1 MGLWAVLNSTPVVIA
16 FYAGVFLFVY
26 LNRKRFEIQGKIMA
40 LYRGQFGISWMK
52 RISERYG
59 GVIRGAARL
68 MIWPAFL
75 LMALISVYLVY
86 TSFAIFT
93 EPEALGGV
101 SPVLP
106 GVKIPGSAIVLP
118 LWYGIIAI
126 FLVAAVHEFSHGIV
140 ASAHKLKISSTGFFL
155 LGPILGAFVEPE
167 EKELRKAP
175 HRVQNAIFAAGP
187 IGNILFAVLALCL
200 MLATT
205 GTWMAASRPFARGV
219 SFGEVMEGLPA
230 AKAGLPANITFT
242 HANGERLYFA
252 SDFSEVMDSL
262 SPGDALVMT
271 SETGSEY
278 TIMAGEH
285 PEKGPKAAYVGVSG
299 MSTEFNKM
307 GTLRTILVT
316 SGFLWWFYDLFLWI
330 LILSS
335 GIGLAN
341 LLPLGPA
348 DGGRMLQLV
357 LHNWRGK
364 EQGERLW
371 RQVTVFFLAVLAINI
386 FVPMARAVVAAVLSL
401 L

>member
-1 MGLWAVLNSTPVVIA
+1 MGLWAVLNSTPAVIA

-40 LYRGQFGISWMK
+40 LYRSQFGISWMK

-59 GVIRGAARL
+59 GVIRGLARL

-75 LMALISVYLVY
+75 LMALISVYLIY
-86 TSFAIFT
+86 TSLAIFT

-140 ASAHKLKISSTGFFL
+140 AAAHKLKISSTGFFL

-187 IGNILFAVLALCL
+187 AGNILFAVLALCL

-205 GTWMAASRPFARGV
+205 QVWMAASRPFARGV
-219 SFGEVMEGLPA
+219 SFGEVMEGYPA
-230 AKAGLPANITFT
+230 AEAGLPANITFT
-242 HANGERLYFA
+242 HANGQRLYFA
-252 SDFSEVMDSL
+252 SDFSRVMGSL
-262 SPGDALVMT
+262 SPGDALVMA

-278 TIMAGEH
+278 TIIAGGH
-285 PEKGPKAAYVGVSG
+285 PEKGPEAAYVGVSG
-299 MSTEFNKM
+299 K
-307 GTLRTILVT
+307 GT
-316 SGFLWWFYDLFLWI
+316 
-330 LILSS
+330 
-335 GIGLAN
+335 
-341 LLPLGPA
+341 
-348 DGGRMLQLV
+348 
-357 LHNWRGK
+357 
-364 EQGERLW
+364 
-371 RQVTVFFLAVLAINI
+371 
-386 FVPMARAVVAAVLSL
+386 
-401 L
+401 

>member
-16 FYAGVFLFVY
+16 FYAGVFLLVY
-26 LNRKRFEIQGKIMA
+26 LNRRKFEIQAKIMA
-40 LYRGQFGISWMK
+40 LYRSQFGISWMK
-52 RISERYG
+52 RVSERCG
-59 GVIRGAARL
+59 GVIRWAARL

-86 TSFAIFT
+86 TSFAIFA
-93 EPEALGGV
+93 EPEAPGGV

-118 LWYGIIAI
+118 LWYGFIAI
-126 FLVAAVHEFSHGIV
+126 FLVATVHEFSHGIV
-140 ASAHKLKISSTGFFL
+140 AAAHKLKISSTGFFL

-167 EKELRKAP
+167 EKALRKAP

-187 IGNILFAVLALCL
+187 IGNILFALLALCL
-200 MLATT
+200 MLAAT
-205 GTWMAASRPFARGV
+205 GTWTAASRPFARGV
-219 SFGEVMEGLPA
+219 SFGEVMEGFPA
-230 AKAGLPANITFT
+230 SQAGLPANVTFT
-242 HANGERLYFA
+242 HANGERIYFTK
-252 SDFSEVMDSL
+252 DFSGVMDTL
-262 SPGDALVMT
+262 KPGGRLVMT

-278 TIMAGEH
+278 TIIAGEH
-285 PEKGPKAAYVGVSG
+285 PEKGPEATYVGVSG
-299 MSTEFNKM
+299 MGTEFNKM
-307 GTLRTILVT
+307 DTLHTIA
-316 SGFLWWFYDLFLWI
+316 SGFLRWAYDLFLWI
-330 LILSS
+330 LVLSS

-364 EQGERLW
+364 EQGDRLW

-386 FVPMARAVVAAVLSL
+386 FVPMGRAVVAAVLSL
-401 L
+401 A